1 MDWFNEDSG
10 VKYKP
15 VGFKHQFT
23 TEQALEIMRCTAD
36 PIYFIKKY
44 VYIEHPTR
52 GPVKFDLFD
61 YQKELINTYDGNKR
75 VVALMSRQSGKT
87 TTAGAYLLWWAIFKD
102 NQTILVL
109 SKDQDGANE
118 IMERL
123 WFAYE
128 ELPVWLKPGVKVNQV
143 KTKKFENNSRIRA
156 LATTKTS
163 GRGKSNSIVYLDE
176 FAFVPPGIANDF
188 WASLYPTLAAGG
200 KCIMTSTPN
209 TDEDKFAQI
218 WLNADMSP
226 KSEPWI
232 DPMAPRQKHPL
243 EYEQEEDYDIL
254 FETEE
259 SKMQFGLKEGIIEL
273 DNDETITGFVGFHA
287 PWTRVPDDNS
297 PTGYRGERFKKETI
311 LSGISEEEWLREFEC
326 GFITGDATL
335 VSAIKLAN
343 LRKTVR
349 KPRFVDKWGCRWYE
363 EILANGI
370 YAVTLDPSEGVGH
383 DDACIQVWEI
393 PYMVQVAE
401 WNDNMADQTEQTKML
416 RRVLKR
422 IYAIQQNDPDHDGGC
437 DVYYSVERNTLGIGI
452 LQTIEYE
459 DERTFPGFMID
470 STPVSANVRGR
481 HGLEKKIQ
489 AYRGLLTSPG
499 SKYRYAIDFKNL
511 IERNLFIPR
520 SKHLISQ
527 LKTFVK
533 KGQRGWTAK
542 EGSKDDIVMY
552 CVLMCHLVDEVRF
565 HEPDL
570 DDFIRPDVG
579 GYDPDDLDHPD
590 NQGMPPII

>member
-1 MDWFNEDSG
+1 MNWFNEDSG

-15 VGFKHQFT
+15 VGLKHQYT

-36 PIYFIKKY
+36 PIYFIENY

-52 GPVKFDLFD
+52 GPVIFDLFD
-61 YQKELINTYDGNKR
+61 FQRHLITTYNDNRR
-75 VVALMSRQSGKT
+75 VVGLMSRQSGKT

-109 SKDQDGANE
+109 SKDQEGANE

-123 WFAYE
+123 WYAYE
-128 ELPVWLKPGVKVNQV
+128 ELPSWIKPGVKINQV

-156 LATTKTS
+156 IATTATS
-163 GRGKSNSIVYLDE
+163 GRGKSNSLVYLDE
-176 FAFVPPGIANDF
+176 FAFVRPSIANDF
-188 WASLYPTLAAGG
+188 WASLYPTLATGG

-218 WLNADMSP
+218 WLNASMSP
-226 KSEPWI
+226 LSEEWN
-232 DPMAPRQKHPL
+232 DPMEPTRKQIVEK
-243 EYEQEEDYDIL
+243 EEEEDYEIL
-254 FETEE
+254 FENEE
-259 SKMQFGLKEGIIEL
+259 SKLEFGLKEGVLEL
-273 DNDETITGFVGFHA
+273 DEDETIAGFVGFHSH
-287 PWTRVPDDNS
+287 WTKVPDDTS
-297 PTGYRGERFKKETI
+297 SSGYRGDRFRKET
-311 LSGISEEEWLREFEC
+311 LMSGVTQEEWLREFEC
-326 GFITGDATL
+326 GFISGDATL
-335 VSAIKLAN
+335 VSAIKLSN
-343 LRKTVR
+343 LRKCLR

-383 DDACIQVWEI
+383 DDSCIQVWEI

-401 WNDNMADQTEQTKML
+401 WNDNTADQTEQTKML
-416 RRVLKR
+416 RRVLRR
-422 IYAIQQNDPDHDGGC
+422 IYAIQQNDPDHDGRC

-459 DERTFPGFMID
+459 DERTFPGFLID

-520 SKHLISQ
+520 SRHLISQ

-542 EGSKDDIVMY
+542 EGSKDDIVMS
-552 CVLMCHLVDEVRF
+552 CVLMCHLIDELRF

-570 DDFIRPDVG
+570 DEFIRPDVG
-579 GYDPDDLDHPD
+579 GYDPEDFDHPD
-590 NQGMPPII
+590 NMSLPPIV